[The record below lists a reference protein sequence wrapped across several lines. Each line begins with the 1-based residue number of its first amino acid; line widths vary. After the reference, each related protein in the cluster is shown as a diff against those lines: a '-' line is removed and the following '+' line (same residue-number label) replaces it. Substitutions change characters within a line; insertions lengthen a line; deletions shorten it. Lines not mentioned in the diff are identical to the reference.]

1 MKKLSRLMS
10 LLTMLQSR
18 KKFTAEQMAK
28 RFEVSIRTIY
38 RDLRTLEEA
47 GVPIDTAGKV
57 PFYL

>member
-1 MKKLSRLMS
+1 
-10 LLTMLQSR
+10 MLQSR

-47 GVPIDTAGKV
+47 GVPIGAEAKSLSTFKRYKG
-57 PFYL
+57 LR